1 MIMYTFALKVAVDG
15 STHIGVITEQ
25 REPSGVYVAG
35 LYGTLSGG
43 DFVTSTLGSRWNYTI
58 SGYEFADLLEQADE
72 RGRPANRED
81 HEFISS
87 DVVAHFAD
95 HAAALARAAAAEEAA
110 RAA

>member
-1 MIMYTFALKVAVDG
+1 MIMYTFALETPADG

-25 REPSGVYVAG
+25 REPNGLFVAG
-35 LYGTLSGG
+35 FYGTGSGD
-43 DFVTSTLGSRWNYTI
+43 DFVTSTLGSRWNYTV

-87 DVVAHFAD
+87 DVAAHFAD

-110 RAA
+110 EA